1 MPGDSII
8 GFVEA
13 TIRMSIPILL
23 ASLGGMFTARA
34 GIINFALEG
43 IMLNGAFMAA
53 YGSYITGSPWLGV
66 LFGMVGGLVAALILG
81 FTSIT
86 AKVNQVVAGT
96 GINILFQGLTSYLL
110 GVIFGIGSAP
120 SNVPSFKALPIPIL
134 RNIPII
140 GKILFNQLPIVYIA
154 IILVPICWYAIYKTP
169 FGLKLRAVG
178 EHPKAADSVGI
189 NVTRIKWTAI
199 IISGILGGFGGAF
212 LSIGQ
217 LSVFM
222 EKMTAGRGYV
232 AWAAV
237 TVGKWNPLGILGA
250 SVLFGGADALQLRL
264 QTMGINVPY
273 QLFMMLPYVLTMLAL
288 AGVVGR
294 TVGPASMGKPYYKEE
309 K

>member
-237 TVGKWNPLGILGA
+237 TVGKWNPLGIFGA

-273 QLFMMLPYVLTMLAL
+273 QLFMMLPYVLTMQAL

>member
-1 MPGDSII
+1 MGGSNII
-8 GFVEA
+8 GFLEA
-13 TIRMSIPILL
+13 TIRLSTPIIL

-43 IMLNGAFMAA
+43 IMLNGAFMAV
-53 YGSYITGSPWLGV
+53 YGSYLTKNPWLGA
-66 LFGMVGGLVAALILG
+66 LFGMIGGLVAALILG

-120 SNVPSFKALPIPIL
+120 SNVPSFKALQIPIL
-134 RNIPII
+134 HRIPII
-140 GKILFNQLPIVYIA
+140 GDILFNQIPLVYIA
-154 IILVPICWYAIYKTP
+154 IILIPICWYTIFKTP
-169 FGLKLRAVG
+169 FGLNLRAVG
-178 EHPKAADSVGI
+178 EYPKAADSVGV
-189 NVTRIKWTAI
+189 NVNKIKWKAI
-199 IISGILGGFGGAF
+199 VISGLLGGLGGAF

-222 EKMTAGRGYV
+222 ENMTGGRGYV
-232 AWAAV
+232 AWATV
-237 TVGKWNPLGILGA
+237 TVGKWNPFGILGA
-250 SVLFGGADALQLRL
+250 SLLFGAADSLQLRL
-264 QTMGINVPY
+264 QAMKINLPS
-273 QLFMMLPYVLTMLAL
+273 QIFMMLPYVLTILVL

-294 TVGPASMGKPYYKEE
+294 TSSPAFMGKPYNKED

>member
-140 GKILFNQLPIVYIA
+140 GRILFNQLPIVYIA

>member
-43 IMLNGAFMAA
+43 IMLNGAFMAV

-134 RNIPII
+134 HNIPVI
-140 GKILFNQLPIVYIA
+140 GRILFNQLPIVYIA
-154 IILVPICWYAIYKTP
+154 IILVPVCWYTIYKTP

-189 NVTRIKWTAI
+189 NVPRIKWTAI

-237 TVGKWNPLGILGA
+237 TVGKWNPFGILGA